1 MTIVIQHQFWDLKV
15 FDDYFCISLSFGNIS
30 EKLRIPFAS
39 LTSFMDPSV
48 MFGMQFTLLGK
59 TAQDDFAPDKKS
71 SVHFSDKVD
80 FIKSNF
86 NLLK

>member
-30 EKLRIPFAS
+30 ENLRIPFAS
-39 LTSFMDPSV
+39 LISFMDPSV
-48 MFGMQFTLLGK
+48 MFGMQFTPLDRITKEAFSL
-59 TAQDDFAPDKKS
+59 DSKS
-71 SVHFSDKVD
+71 SVDFSDKVD